1 MYVVIKDEK
10 KEGKELSKKEKEKE
24 RKLVK
29 AEGKNK
35 ERILCSLVLYS

>member
-29 AEGKNK
+29 QKGRTKREF
-35 ERILCSLVLYS
+35 CVP